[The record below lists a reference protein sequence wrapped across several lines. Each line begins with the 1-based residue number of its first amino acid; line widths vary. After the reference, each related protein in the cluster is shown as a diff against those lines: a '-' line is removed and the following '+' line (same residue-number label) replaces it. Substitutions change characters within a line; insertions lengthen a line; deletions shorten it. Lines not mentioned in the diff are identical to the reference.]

1 MIKET
6 NTRTQLTIDRELYI
20 KAQNRAKEENRSFNN
35 YVINLIIRDL
45 KNAE

>member
-1 MIKET
+1 MIKES
-6 NTRTQLTIDRELYI
+6 NTRTQLTIDKELYI